1 MQRKS
6 WMLRALSAFSAFLLV
21 ISITG
26 TALAGPDDVKY
37 EALKRFVQVMDL
49 VENSY
54 VKEVDRKELIE
65 GALNGMLQAL
75 DPHSMYLNAED
86 YKSLHEVTQGEF
98 YGVGIEITNN
108 ENGQLMV
115 VAPIEDTP
123 GDRAGLKSG
132 DLILAVDG
140 HPTKDMSASDAVRLI
155 RGPKGT
161 AVELLIFSK
170 GDGAAHSVKL
180 VRDTIPVIS
189 VKSRMLEPGYYWIR
203 ITQFSERTTSELA
216 QAMRDITK
224 SGEIKGIVLDLRN
237 NPGGLLGQAVSVS
250 DMFLRDGMIVSM
262 RGRTAESNQEFKAK
276 AQAGDIAAPM
286 VVLINSGSASAAEI
300 VAGALGDHHRALLV
314 GEQTFGKGSVQSIY
328 PLPDGAGVKLTTAIY
343 YTPDGKSI
351 QGEGITPDIIVPYE
365 QPAAEGEQDGPTWSV
380 REQNLPRHLEKD
392 GADKNGD
399 KSEDKSSGKAV
410 EKDSG
415 RSSVDKPGK
424 QTEEVSAAL
433 AKDNQLRMALQLVK
447 GLPRFKDVQ

>member
-6 WMLRALSAFSAFLLV
+6 WMLRAISVFVAPILV
-21 ISITG
+21 ISVTA
-26 TALAGPDDVKY
+26 TALAGPDDAKY

-49 VENSY
+49 VESNY

-65 GALNGMLQAL
+65 GALNGMLQSL
-75 DPHSMYLNAED
+75 DPHSVYLNAED

-98 YGVGIEITNN
+98 FGVGIEITNN

-140 HPTKDMSASDAVRLI
+140 KPTKGMSASDAVQVI

-161 AVELLIFSK
+161 EVELLIFSK
-170 GDGAAHSVKL
+170 GDSAAHVVKL
-180 VRDTIPVIS
+180 VRDAIPLIS
-189 VKSRMLEPGYYWIR
+189 VKSRELEPGYYWIR
-203 ITQFSERTTSELA
+203 LTQFTERTTSELS
-216 QAMRDITK
+216 QALRDITK
-224 SGEIKGIVLDLRN
+224 AGEIKGIVLDLRN

-262 RGRTAESNQEFKAK
+262 RGRNPESKQEFKAK
-276 AQAGDIAAPM
+276 AQAGDIAASM

-314 GEQTFGKGSVQSIY
+314 GERTFGKGSVQSIY
-328 PLPDGAGVKLTTAIY
+328 PMPDGAGVKLTTAIY

-351 QGEGITPDIIVPYE
+351 QGEGITPDIVVPFE
-365 QPAAEGEQDGPTWSV
+365 PPAAENEDSGPNWSV

-392 GADKNGD
+392 GADKNSD
-399 KSEDKSSGKAV
+399 KSDGKPGDKSSGK
-410 EKDSG
+410 G
-415 RSSVDKPGK
+415 RSDKSDK
-424 QTEEVSAAL
+424 QAEEVSQAL